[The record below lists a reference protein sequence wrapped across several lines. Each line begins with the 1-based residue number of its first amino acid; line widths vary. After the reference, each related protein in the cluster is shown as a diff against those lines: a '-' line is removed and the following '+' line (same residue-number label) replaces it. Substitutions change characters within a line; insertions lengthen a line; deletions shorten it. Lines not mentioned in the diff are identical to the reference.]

1 MSLNPTT
8 GTVTLSEPG
17 TYKITYVIVPSA
29 TVPIVTVGLS
39 YNDSTTP
46 SAASTSTINASTN
59 PNVPIVGQEVYTTT
73 TAGTTVRIIATGA
86 DPGSLDYSNANL
98 SIIKVSN

>member
-1 MSLNPTT
+1 MSLNSTT
-8 GTVTLSEPG
+8 GTVTLAQAG

-29 TVPIVTVGLS
+29 TVPVVTVGLS
-39 YNDSTTP
+39 YNGATTP
-46 SAASTSTINASTN
+46 SAASTSAINASTD
-59 PNVPIVGQEVYTTT
+59 PNIPIVGQEVYTAT

-86 DPGSLDYSNANL
+86 ASGTLAYSKANL